1 MITFEL
7 LTKENMTEYSL
18 DDFDRT
24 QQVHRVY
31 RKVNNECELIND
43 EWIMDWSL
51 EKKRDVAITLFSPDF
66 ITVGAMKNGRIIG
79 FASVKRELQE
89 ERIIL
94 DMMQVSRSYRGQ
106 GIGKKLFKQVKE
118 LARKVDAKQLY
129 ISAFSSVDTIAFY
142 KSMGCVI
149 TDNPIMELAK
159 EEPCDLQMVCVV
171 D

>member
-7 LTKENMTEYSL
+7 LTKDNMTEHSL

-24 QQVHRVY
+24 QQVHQVY
-31 RKVNNECELIND
+31 RKINQEYELVKEVWN
-43 EWIMDWSL
+43 MDWSQGR
-51 EKKRDVAITLFSPDF
+51 KRNVAKTLFSQDY
-66 ITVGAMKNGRIIG
+66 IAVGAMENGRIIG
-79 FASVKRELQE
+79 FASVKRELHE

-106 GIGKKLFKQVKE
+106 GIGKKLFEQAKE
-118 LARKVDAKQLY
+118 LARKAGAMQLY
-129 ISAFSSVDTIAFY
+129 ISAFSSEDTIEFY

-149 TDNPIMELAK
+149 TDNPIMEFTK
-159 EEPCDLQMVCVV
+159 EEPYDLQMVCAV

>member
-18 DDFDRT
+18 DDYDRT

-31 RKVNNECELIND
+31 RKINNEYELIND

-51 EKKRDVAITLFSPDF
+51 EKKRDVAKTLFIQDY
-66 ITVGAMKNGRIIG
+66 IAVGAMENGRIIG
-79 FASVKRELQE
+79 FASVKRELHE
-89 ERIIL
+89 DSIIL
-94 DMMQVSRSYRGQ
+94 DMMQVARSYRGQ
-106 GIGKKLFKQVKE
+106 GIGKKLFDLAKE
-118 LARKVDAKQLY
+118 LARKADAKQLY
-129 ISAFSSVDTIAFY
+129 ISAFSSEDTIAFY

-149 TDNPIMELAK
+149 TDNPIIELVK
-159 EEPCDLQMVCVV
+159 EEPCDLQMVCAV